1 MVNQIIAASRDI
13 RAANKKPDPAYPS
26 LKVQLTAAIHSLTP
40 EQTKELMTYGDT
52 EAAVREAKSTL
63 RTEVEKT
70 PETDQIRGA
79 LVIHLKP
86 SRKQVISP

>member
-86 SRKQVISP
+86 SRKQVTSP

>member
-1 MVNQIIAASRDI
+1 MVNQIIAANRDI

>member
-1 MVNQIIAASRDI
+1 MVNQIVTASRDI

-26 LKVQLTAAIHSLTP
+26 LKVQLTPMIHSLTP
-40 EQTKELMTYGDT
+40 EQIRELMTYGDA
-52 EAAVREAKSTL
+52 EAAVREAKNTL

-70 PETDQIRGA
+70 AETDQIRGA